1 MTTFVPGFG
10 CEPNRPG
17 GFRGLK
23 KTTEMNTIETAKR
36 TKTTYFVEY
45 ICDDLNNTYWQLVRS
60 RDAAI
65 LAAHKDLNDI
75 YAHCFVCGINKQD
88 VTLW

>member
-1 MTTFVPGFG
+1 MHRVKETTQPTRRVPGT
-10 CEPNRPG
+10 
-17 GFRGLK
+17 K
-23 KTTEMNTIETAKR
+23 KTTTMNTIETANR
-36 TKTTYFVEY
+36 TNTTYFVEY

-75 YAHCFVCGINKQD
+75 YAHCFICGINKQD
-88 VTLW
+88 VTIW